1 MSEKFSLIVRFFVK
15 HYETIAILLIIFG
28 VIIFCIVY
36 QPKKIQSILDLVGL
50 KKIDINTPIDIDKAI
65 VHFSKKANKKI
76 PKGSHIIVRKTDIKI
91 PNNAIKDNTHWKIMQ
106 NFTERDNIAVYDDD
120 SLIAKDIK
128 DNGEIFTVSA
138 RLEEFDGV
146 ISSNRLFDGDDSDY
160 YNYKFFISLNKNGK
174 SIFMM
179 EYSIKDENL
188 KRSEF
193 LLESQTEEVVV
204 DSLVEQECMTELEE
218 SLRSFYS
225 DLDGCTMMGKLFYE
239 GDRVGKNCL
248 ENTSLGK
255 QIEIMLNE
263 KNCKINCNLCDEK
276 GKCRPCTDED
286 GFDSYACE
294 YKSKCFSYYY
304 GSHDGCDD
312 MSMKIN
318 IPIKDCSAGNVW
330 EYNFCV
336 PAGEKP
342 YYSVPENSACKNI
355 TPKRVKDNA
364 INKSRFSF

>member
-50 KKIDINTPIDIDKAI
+50 KKIDTNTPVDINKAI
-65 VHFSKKANKKI
+65 VHFSKRANKKI
-76 PKGSHIIVRKTDIKI
+76 PKGSHIIVSKTDLKI
-91 PNNAIKDNTHWKIMQ
+91 SNNVIKDNIHWKIMQ
-106 NFTERDNIAVYDDD
+106 NFTERDNIAVYDND
-120 SLIAKDIK
+120 SLIAKDIN

-179 EYSIKDENL
+179 EYSIKDEIL
-188 KRSEF
+188 KLSEF
-193 LLESQTEEVVV
+193 LLESQTKEVVV
-204 DSLVEQECMTELEE
+204 DSLIEQECIMELEE

-225 DLDGCTMMGKLFYE
+225 DLDGCTMMGELFYE
-239 GDRVGKNCL
+239 ADRVGKNCS
-248 ENTSLGK
+248 ENISLGK

-263 KNCKINCNLCDEK
+263 KNCKSEACIDYGDGKFKCGACDGDLCVTTCK
-276 GKCRPCTDED
+276 
-286 GFDSYACE
+286 F
-294 YKSKCFSYYY
+294 KSKCFNYNYDE
-304 GSHDGCDD
+304 HDACFS

-318 IPIKDCSAGNVW
+318 FPIKGCSAGNVW

-342 YYSVPENSACKNI
+342 YYSVPENYACKNI

-364 INKSRFSF
+364 INKSRFFS